1 MSRKRKPFKKLLSNV
16 VSNSKTAAEKGQ
28 RYGRKKRLDVDV
40 DAKFLEELWYK
51 QNGICAICK
60 GQMYLD
66 DIYDCTGMH
75 PQKPSPDRIDSK
87 IAYLETNL
95 QIIHQG
101 CNHMKNKHSQE
112 VADKF
117 VKNVKNNNFKPLKN
131 NKIKSNVGVNMNNQ
145 SLLMDTILYGATL
158 GNKEG
163 VEALVN
169 MYSNTK
175 EAGGKSTT
183 SSKAKAAMI
192 NKKSYFTSKFIDA
205 DNEPTQSIKDVMMN
219 HLNKEEDVAKDISR
233 FYSSK
238 AATDF
243 MKMGVKFVNTGIGD
257 TAADRYHLKKSDVDS
272 YLN

>member
-1 MSRKRKPFKKLLSNV
+1 M
-16 VSNSKTAAEKGQ
+16 
-28 RYGRKKRLDVDV
+28 DV

-87 IAYLETNL
+87 IAYLKTNL

-112 VADKF
+112 VTDKF
-117 VKNVKNNNFKPLKN
+117 IKNVKNNNFKPLKN

-145 SLLMDTILYGATL
+145 SLLMDTILYGAT
-158 GNKEG
+158 

-175 EAGGKSTT
+175 EAGAKSIT
-183 SSKAKAAMI
+183 SSKVAIKNRAMK
-192 NKKSYFTSKFIDA
+192 NKQEYFTSKFIDA
-205 DNEPTQSIKDVMMN
+205 DNEPTESIKDVMMN
-219 HLNKEEDVAKDISR
+219 RLNKEETVAKDISR

-243 MKMGVKFVNTGIGD
+243 MEKGVKFVNTNKGD

>member
-1 MSRKRKPFKKLLSNV
+1 
-16 VSNSKTAAEKGQ
+16 
-28 RYGRKKRLDVDV
+28 
-40 DAKFLEELWYK
+40 
-51 QNGICAICK
+51 
-60 GQMYLD
+60 
-66 DIYDCTGMH
+66 
-75 PQKPSPDRIDSK
+75 
-87 IAYLETNL
+87 
-95 QIIHQG
+95 
-101 CNHMKNKHSQE
+101 MKNKHSQE

-117 VKNVKNNNFKPLKN
+117 IKNVKNNNFKPLKN

-175 EAGGKSTT
+175 KAGGKSAT
-183 SSKAKAAMI
+183 SSKAAMI
-192 NKKSYFTSKFIDA
+192 NKKSYFTSEFIDA

-219 HLNKEEDVAKDISR
+219 HFNKEEAVAKDIRR

-238 AATDF
+238 TATDF
-243 MKMGVKFVNTGIGD
+243 MEMGVKFVNTGIGN
-257 TAADRYHLKKSDVDS
+257 TAADKFHLKKSDVDS